1 MKRAFRTLGI
11 FLSALFLLTACSSED
26 EENYTEVW
34 TMYIEPEYVIG
45 SSYWG
50 AEAPWQLQMEA
61 TNDNGE
67 RIGRFYPGEIQGF
80 EYEEGYRYKVE
91 VYATDRFAKSGQ
103 IIFDASKYSFVLKN
117 VLSKE
122 YVGYRQEGRREVT
135 MDLRMVK
142 FYNSPYSTG
151 YHHFLSGTTTDGSE
165 TINFSEL
172 EIIGLNT
179 RNLVDWST
187 NDGNHTYYRCRMR
200 LSITPSVRP
209 VYREHMQRYRF
220 LELIS
225 RERLDSDSVVV
236 ATNMEEILE
245 MEKLL

>member
-1 MKRAFRTLGI
+1 MKRTIKTLGL
-11 FLSALFLLTACSSED
+11 FLSAFFLLTGCSSDD

-50 AEAPWQLQMEA
+50 AEAPLQLQMEA

-103 IIFDASKYSFVLKN
+103 IIIDASRYSFVLKN

-179 RNLVDWST
+179 RK
-187 NDGNHTYYRCRMR
+187 Y
-200 LSITPSVRP
+200 
-209 VYREHMQRYRF
+209 
-220 LELIS
+220 
-225 RERLDSDSVVV
+225 
-236 ATNMEEILE
+236 
-245 MEKLL
+245 K